1 MNPAFDDETPLN
13 PFDMWKGANFK
24 LKIRKV
30 DGYWNYDKSEF
41 DNPSELFEGD
51 DTRLETLYNEK
62 LHSLQEFVDP
72 KNFKTYDELKEKLNK
87 VLTGTSV
94 KGTVETFTPKK
105 KEVVASVPETTDDD
119 ETLDYFAKLADD
131 D

>member
-1 MNPAFDDETPLN
+1 
-13 PFDMWKGANFK
+13 MWKGANFK

-41 DNPSELFEGD
+41 DNPSELFDGD
-51 DTRLETLYNEK
+51 DARLETLYNEK

-72 KNFKTYDELKEKLNK
+72 KTFKTYDELKEKLNK

-94 KGTVETFTPKK
+94 KGTVETFTPKPK
-105 KEVVASVPETTDDD
+105 AVVASVPETTDDD
-119 ETLDYFAKLADD
+119 ETLDYFAKLADGD
-131 D
+131 

>member
-94 KGTVETFTPKK
+94 KGTVEAFTPKK
-105 KEVVASVPETTDDD
+105 KEVVAQVPETTDDD

-131 D
+131 G